1 MNGIVAKPQSSAD
14 RTVAL
19 NRKAGAMSSID
30 VMVPCYNYGRF
41 LRECVESILSQS
53 GVDIR
58 VLIIDDAS
66 PDNTAEIGAQLARED
81 ARVSFYRH
89 SGNKGHITTFN
100 EGIDW
105 ATADY
110 FLLISADDFLFPGA
124 LDRAVG
130 LMNRHPEVGFT
141 FGKVVDFT
149 LTDGGYVTQPQ
160 AFIDKAIMQVTD
172 NLESRTLSG
181 VEFLKLIETSRSI
194 NIVRTPT
201 AVVRTEL
208 QKRAGGYLSELPHTA
223 DMEMWLRLSAHASVG
238 ILNEYQAASRYH
250 GGNMQFNYYHKA
262 KGLADFE
269 QRKEAFECFF
279 NAYGHTL
286 PEAQQLHGRL
296 LSHLGLQAVRQA
308 SNAFSDKELALSE
321 QLAEFALNSY
331 PEVKKS
337 LPWAILTCKRMI
349 GVELSNLL
357 TPVIRRIR
365 QMAPALLRRDS

>member
-1 MNGIVAKPQSSAD
+1 MNGIVAKQQSSAD

-89 SGNKGHITTFN
+89 SGNKGHISTFN
-100 EGIDW
+100 EGVDW
-105 ATADY
+105 ASADY
-110 FLLISADDFLFPGA
+110 FLLISADDFLFPDA
-124 LDRAVG
+124 LGRAVG
-130 LMNRHPEVGFT
+130 LMNRHPEVGFI
-141 FGKVVDFT
+141 FGKAVDFI
-149 LTDGGYVTQPQ
+149 LTDGDYISQPQ
-160 AFIDKAIMQVTD
+160 TFVNKVITQITD

-181 VEFLKLIETSRSI
+181 VEFLKLIETSRSV

-208 QKRAGGYLSELPHTA
+208 QKRVGGYLSELPHSA

-238 ILNEYQAASRYH
+238 ILNEYQAATRYH
-250 GGNMQFNYYHKA
+250 GGNMQFNYYKA
-262 KGLADFE
+262 KGLADLE

-279 NAYGHTL
+279 KAYSHTL

-308 SNAFSDKELALSE
+308 SHAFSDKEVALSE

-337 LPWAILTCKRMI
+337 LPWAILTCKRMM
-349 GVELSNLL
+349 GVELSSCLA
-357 TPVIRRIR
+357 PVIRRIR
-365 QMAPALLRRDS
+365 QVASALLKRDS

>member
-14 RTVAL
+14 RTVAP
-19 NRKAGAMSSID
+19 NRKANAVSSID
-30 VMVPCYNYGRF
+30 VMVPCYDYGRF

-66 PDNTAEIGAQLARED
+66 PDNTAEIGEQLAQED

-89 SGNKGHITTFN
+89 SGNKGHIATFN
-100 EGIDW
+100 EGIEW
-105 ATADY
+105 ASADY

-124 LDRAVG
+124 LGRAVG

-141 FGKVVDFT
+141 FGKVVDFI
-149 LTDGGYVTQPQ
+149 LTDGGYVSQPQ
-160 AFIDKAIMQVTD
+160 TFVNKVITQITD

-181 VEFLKLIETSRSI
+181 IEFLKLIDASRSI

-208 QKRAGGYLSELPHTA
+208 QKRAGGYLSELPHSA

-250 GGNMQFNYYHKA
+250 GGNMQFNYYKA
-262 KGLADFE
+262 KGLADLE

-279 NAYGHTL
+279 KAYSHTL

-296 LSHLGLQAVRQA
+296 LSHLGLQAVGQA
-308 SNAFSDKELALSE
+308 SHAFSDKEVALSE
-321 QLAEFALNSY
+321 QLAEFALSIY

-337 LPWAILTCKRMI
+337 LPWAIFTCKRLI
-349 GVELSNLL
+349 GVELSSCLA
-357 TPVIRRIR
+357 PVIRRIR
-365 QMAPALLRRDS
+365 QVVPALLKRDS

>member
-14 RTVAL
+14 RTVAP
-19 NRKAGAMSSID
+19 NRKDSAVSSID
-30 VMVPCYNYGRF
+30 VMVPCYKYGRF

-66 PDNTAEIGAQLARED
+66 PDNTAEIGKQLARED

-89 SGNKGHITTFN
+89 SSNKGHIATFN

-105 ATADY
+105 ASADY
-110 FLLISADDFLFPGA
+110 FLLISADDFLFPDA
-124 LDRAVG
+124 LGRAVG

-141 FGKVVDFT
+141 FGKAIDFT
-149 LTDGGYVTQPQ
+149 LTDGGYVSQPQ
-160 AFIDKAIMQVTD
+160 TFVNKVITQVTD
-172 NLESRTLSG
+172 NLESCTLSG
-181 VEFLKLIETSRSI
+181 VEFLKLIDASRSI

-208 QKRAGGYLSELPHTA
+208 QKHVGGYLSELPHSA

-250 GGNMQFNYYHKA
+250 GGNMQFNYYKA
-262 KGLADFE
+262 KGLADLE
-269 QRKEAFECFF
+269 QRKEAFDCFF
-279 NAYGHTL
+279 KAYSHTL
-286 PEAQQLHGRL
+286 PEAQQLRDRL
-296 LSHLGLQAVRQA
+296 LSHLGLQAVGQA
-308 SNAFSDKELALSE
+308 SHAFSDKEVALSE
-321 QLAEFALNSY
+321 QLAEFALSIC

-337 LPWAILTCKRMI
+337 LPWTILTCKRII
-349 GVELSNLL
+349 GVELSSCLA
-357 TPVIRRIR
+357 PAIRRIR
-365 QMAPALLRRDS
+365 QVAPALLKRDS